1 MASPIAEFHAFF
13 TWFHHS
19 SASYTGG
26 FTTSV
31 DFNLLPGDLTVHTGL
46 SRVVAASDRPLAAA
60 VGIVEFQPAGG
71 RPVTFNLD
79 DAGSWI
85 PQFGAR
91 TGFFTVGFYVVRA
104 DMTCWVFFQAWR

>member
-1 MASPIAEFHAFF
+1 MGSPTAEFQHSF

-31 DFNLLPGDLTVHTGL
+31 DFNLIPGDLSVHTGL
-46 SRVVAASDRPLAAA
+46 SRVAAASDRPLAAA
-60 VGIVEFQPAGG
+60 VGIVEFEPVGE
-71 RPVTFNLD
+71 RRVTFNLN
-79 DAGSWI
+79 DAGSWV
-85 PQFGAR
+85 PQLFAK

-104 DMTCWVFFQAWR
+104 DMTCWVFFQSWS